1 MKKGND
7 IHDELFEG
15 EAVDVSVDDAVSM
28 AGTECFVDSIGES

>member
-1 MKKGND
+1 MKKGNN

-28 AGTECFVDSIGES
+28 TETEALWTL